1 MSQKVREIL
10 SLSDVQ
16 VKQQFV
22 EHCAKMGNEGLLDIK
37 FCIKGYDSVEEIQ
50 RQFLAIEQMHAD
62 GLTREVSDFELFNEA
77 YVA

>member
-22 EHCAKMGNEGLLDIK
+22 EHCEKMGDEGLLDIK

-77 YVA
+77 YVV